1 MFIPQGCRL
10 LLVKEPVSGR
20 FGIPKLIAQLS
31 YNKYNINWDGF
42 SPIAVVFFNKRR
54 SIGKLLIIDKNGA
67 SLLTRILNI
76 GKFQIEF
83 NDKGI
88 PQNLTKS
95 MLESLF
101 LTGKID

>member
-42 SPIAVVFFNKRR
+42 SPIAVVF
-54 SIGKLLIIDKNGA
+54 LI
-67 SLLTRILNI
+67 
-76 GKFQIEF
+76 
-83 NDKGI
+83 
-88 PQNLTKS
+88 KS
-95 MLESLF
+95 AP
-101 LTGKID
+101 